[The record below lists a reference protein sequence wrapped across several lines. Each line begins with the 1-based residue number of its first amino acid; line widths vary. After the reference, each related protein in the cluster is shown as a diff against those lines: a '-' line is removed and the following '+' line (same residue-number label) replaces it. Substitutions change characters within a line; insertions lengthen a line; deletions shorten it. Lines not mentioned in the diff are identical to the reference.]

1 MYKIGIDIG
10 TTTIKCVLFADQLNS
25 VAEAS
30 KEYGFIIQNGTWV
43 QQKVDDWW
51 NLTVATIQ
59 SVLEQSKI
67 DPSEIKGIGVSC
79 QTPTFLALDKNGS
92 PLHDGIIWM
101 DRRSDAE
108 CKELAEKV
116 SPERIFEITG
126 NHWDS
131 FYLAPKIL
139 WFKKN
144 FPRKMEKVH
153 KLLQC
158 NGYINYKLTGNY
170 SIDRSNASI
179 TLLYDIHKADW
190 SDEVLEAIGI
200 DRDILP
206 RISNGDKVIG
216 HVNASAARETGLV
229 EGTPVIAG
237 TVDALAGAMEAGV
250 ISGGRA
256 FEATGTSSVFLVALN
271 EISATPYLST
281 AVGITAERGA
291 MFGAMSTTGASYRW
305 FRDELMG
312 GENDQNNAY
321 KKMDALVELR
331 APHPTKL
338 LFLPYMAGERSPI
351 WNSDARGVFFG
362 LDLAT
367 NDGQMMRAIM
377 EGTSFALRD
386 NMEAAKKA
394 GVKIQRLR
402 SVGGCTK
409 SDIWLKIKAS
419 IINMPI
425 EIPKATY
432 GAPAGLALM
441 MAPATG
447 EYDSVEEAS
456 ESCVRIEKVIYPV
469 AEWVDYYDK
478 MYGIFKSL
486 YQHTTEDFSA
496 LTQLPVFMKSK

>member
-30 KEYGFIIQNGTWV
+30 KEYSVFVQNGTWV
-43 QQKVDDWW
+43 QQKADDWW
-51 NLTVATIQ
+51 NIVVATIQ
-59 SVLEQSKI
+59 SVLQQSKI
-67 DPSEIKGIGVSC
+67 DPAQIKGIGVSC
-79 QTPTFLALDKNGS
+79 QTPTFLALDKAGH

-101 DRRSDAE
+101 DRRADAE
-108 CKELAEKV
+108 CQELAQKV
-116 SPERIFEITG
+116 SPKRIFEITG

-144 FPRKMEKVH
+144 HPEQTKKIH

-170 SIDRSNASI
+170 SVDRSNASV

-190 SDEVLEAIGI
+190 SDEILTAIGI

-206 RISNGDKVIG
+206 PIKNGDEVIG
-216 HVNASAARETGLV
+216 FVSASAAHETGLA
-229 EGTPVIAG
+229 EGIPVIAG
-237 TVDALAGAMEAGV
+237 TVDAVAGAMEAGV

-281 AVGITAERGA
+281 AVGITSQRGV
-291 MFGAMSTTGASYRW
+291 MFGAMSTTGASYKW
-305 FRDELMG
+305 FRDALMG

-321 KKMDALVELR
+321 RKMDDLIEVK

-338 LFLPYMAGERSPI
+338 IFLPYMAGERSPI

-386 NMEAAKKA
+386 NIEAAKKA
-394 GVKIQRLR
+394 GVNIQRLR
-402 SVGGCTK
+402 SVGGCCK

-425 EIPKATY
+425 EIPQATF

-447 EYDSVEEAS
+447 EYASVEEAA
-456 ESCVRIEKVIYPV
+456 ESCVQIEKVVYPV
-469 AEWVDYYDK
+469 DEWIEHYDK

-486 YQHTTEDFSA
+486 YQHTKEDFSA
-496 LTQLPVFMKSK
+496 LSQLPTFL